1 MTTIQAGQPAVDR
14 DWFSNFTSNT
24 VCHFFLIFFVE
35 LIAYNN
41 FFSGFFLSDDF
52 NLLTGTSKWL
62 TPAVEFFRP
71 VPHLIIH
78 SFHKLFGMN
87 VFPYHLLSF
96 LIHYL
101 NAILVYLLLKKLAA
115 GNYFALTGGV
125 LFAANFLISEA
136 VFWISAITSLLV
148 TLFYLLTLYFFINY
162 LAKLNKKYCVP
173 AVICMIFALLTK
185 ENAVT
190 LPVVLFFAAFYIE
203 NGQVEKNRLLFSL
216 KRVLP
221 FLFVTFAFLLVKAGS
236 LTAAVSE
243 NTLSLGYHNLRN
255 ARHLVL
261 SLFTFNPFYDLPF
274 IYIDVKILNLF
285 PGLALP
291 APALPINIKFVAS
304 LIIGTIILIF
314 SIYIFFKG
322 NKRMKAAFLA
332 FFISMGP
339 FIFVSSHH
347 LRFGGHFLYPL
358 RLYYLPAA
366 FFFIFFALLLQG
378 GYSRLKKRVKSRR
391 PVILLVVLLIGVLTL
406 SDLLKVNKRSRDW
419 LIAGNIT
426 RSVINGLA
434 DFIPSG
440 PEERKMVLFNLPDS
454 YKGVYILRNGLRS
467 ALTSAYPDSRVTIE
481 IVKIPPE
488 DYEFPTGSSYKKN
501 LVFINCAE
509 AELTP
514 IRPEEFKKIP

>member
-1 MTTIQAGQPAVDR
+1 MIQAKQPSIDR
-14 DWFSNFTSNT
+14 DWFSNFTSHT
-24 VCHFFLIFFVE
+24 LFHFFIIFLIE
-35 LIAYNN
+35 LVAYNN
-41 FFSGFFLSDDF
+41 LFSGYFLSDDF
-52 NLLTGTSKWL
+52 NLLTGTSRWL

-87 VFPYHLLSF
+87 VFPYHVLSF

-101 NAILVYLLLKKLAA
+101 NAILVYLLLKKFAVS
-115 GNYFALTGGV
+115 NYLALTGGV

-136 VFWISAITSLLV
+136 VFWISAITTLLV
-148 TLFYLLTLYFFINY
+148 TLFCLLTVYFFISY
-162 LAKLNKKYCVP
+162 LPKLKNKYFVP
-173 AVICMIFALLTK
+173 AIICMIFALLTK

-190 LPVVLFFAAFYIE
+190 LPVVLFFAAFYTD
-203 NGQVEKNRLLFSL
+203 NGQVEKNRLLFSV

-221 FLFVTFAFLLVKAGS
+221 FLFVTFVFLLIKASS

-243 NTLSLGYHNLRN
+243 NTLSIGYHNLRN
-255 ARHLVL
+255 VRHLLL

-285 PGLALP
+285 PGVSIP
-291 APALPINIKFVAS
+291 APVLPVDTKFIVS
-304 LIIGTIILIF
+304 FIVGTIILIF
-314 SIYIFFKG
+314 CIYIFFKG
-322 NKRMKAAFLA
+322 TKKMKTVLAA

-366 FFFIFFALLLQG
+366 FFFIFFVLLLRG
-378 GYSRLKKRVKSRR
+378 GYSWLKKRKKARR
-391 PVILLVVLLIGVLTL
+391 PVILLLVFLIGVLTF
-406 SDLLKVNKRSRDW
+406 SDLLKVNERSRDW
-419 LIAGNIT
+419 LTAGNIT
-426 RSVINGLA
+426 RSVINQLA
-434 DFIPSG
+434 DFMPPE
-440 PEERKMVLFNLPDS
+440 PEERRLVLFNLPDS

-467 ALTSAYPDSRVTIE
+467 ALTLSYPDPMVAIE

-488 DYEFPTGSSYKKN
+488 DYEFPTGPSYKKN
-501 LVFINCAE
+501 VIFINCAE
-509 AELTP
+509 AKLTL
-514 IRPEEFKKIP
+514 IQPEDFKKIP